1 MEEYEK
7 AIQHIEGSIS
17 HLKTMSDPVFGEIF
31 LQYDNDSE
39 NEVNIKTE
47 HITSFVF

>member
-7 AIQHIEGSIS
+7 AIQHIECSIS
-17 HLKTMSDPVFGEIF
+17 HLRTMSDPVFSEIF

-39 NEVNIKTE
+39 NEVN
-47 HITSFVF
+47 V